1 MTDNKQNARKQA
13 QRRARQRKQRNR
25 RIALT
30 ACLMIAVMVAS
41 IGGTLAWLTDTTT
54 PLTNTFTVGD
64 INIDLYEH
72 DPNHG
77 NEVTKT
83 GVTYQMIPGTS
94 YSKDPVVVVEANSE
108 KCYLFVEFTEENYAS
123 TYLDFTYN
131 TNGWNKLNLTGADAN
146 RTVYYRI
153 VNKSAADQS
162 FQLLVGDETH
172 PNGVVTV
179 KNTIVKTAVENSGA
193 PVMPTTTNEADLPKI
208 TFTAYAV
215 QYDNVTTANGAD
227 DPNAAWAIAQNKGVV
242 TTTP

>member
-41 IGGTLAWLTDTTT
+41 IGGTLAWLTDQTA

-72 DPNHG
+72 DPNNG
-77 NEVTKT
+77 NAVTRT

-108 KCYLFVEFTEENYAS
+108 KCYLFVEFTEENNAS
-123 TYLDFTYN
+123 AYLDYAFNDSVWTQ
-131 TNGWNKLNLTGADAN
+131 LDLTDTDEST
-146 RTVYYRI
+146 TVYYCI
-153 VNKSAADQS
+153 VDKSADAQS
-162 FQLLVGDETH
+162 FQVLKGDNTNRE
-172 PNGVVTV
+172 GVVTV
-179 KNTIVKTAVENSGA
+179 KNTIVKTAVTGSDA
-193 PVMPTTTNEADLPKI
+193 PVMPNTTNASDLPML

-215 QYDNVTTANGAD
+215 QYDNVKAANGDA
-227 DPNAAWAIAQNKGVV
+227 DPNAAWEIAQNKGVV
-242 TTTP
+242 TTNP

>member
-41 IGGTLAWLTDTTT
+41 IGGTLAWLTATTA

-72 DPNHG
+72 DPNNG
-77 NEVTKT
+77 NVETRT
-83 GVTYQMIPGTS
+83 GVTYPMIPGTS

-108 KCYLFVEFTEENYAS
+108 DCYLFVEFTEENYAS
-123 TYLDFTYN
+123 RYLDFEYN
-131 TNGWNKLNLTGADAN
+131 TTDWTQLTLSGADAN

-153 VNKSAADQS
+153 VEKSNADQS
-162 FQLLVGDETH
+162 FQLLAGNDTYE
-172 PNGVVTV
+172 NGVVTV
-179 KNTIVKTAVENSGA
+179 KNTIVKTAVENSNA

-215 QYDNVTTANGAD
+215 QYDNVKTADGQP
-227 DPNAAWAIAQNKGVV
+227 DPNAAWQIAQNKGVV
-242 TTTP
+242 TTNP